1 MRKPTKKS
9 ITVKNK
15 KVESLLNKYFNL
27 KTLLAAVILI
37 ILMASFTDFFMILI
51 LMAILIP
58 LAAYSM
64 LATRLIPH
72 IAVETLSGSVLLL
85 GYHYGPLVALV
96 FGLIGGFYG
105 LYKSGHI
112 RYLMIVRI
120 VTTAIVGAGMAF
132 PFFTENYSFNLVFII
147 GIVAMNVVLFFIY
160 QIIDPDPIQNYTHR
174 GSHLLS
180 NVLILRYL
188 FLGLHWILNTFT

>member
-15 KVESLLNKYFNL
+15 KLEQFLNKYFNL
-27 KTLLAAVILI
+27 KTLLAIIILI
-37 ILMASFTDFFMILI
+37 VLMASFTDFFKILI
-51 LMAILIP
+51 LMAIFIP
-58 LAAYSM
+58 MAAYSM
-64 LATRLIPH
+64 MATRLIPH

-85 GYHYGPLVALV
+85 GYLYGPIVALV
-96 FGLIGGFYG
+96 FGFVGGFYG

-120 VTTAIVGAGMAF
+120 IVTAIVGALMS
-132 PFFTENYSFNLVFII
+132 FFTGITFNLNFII
-147 GIVAMNVVLFFIY
+147 GIVAMNVVLFFVY
-160 QIIDPDPIQNYTHR
+160 LVIDPDPIQNYTHR
-174 GSHLLS
+174 ASHLLS

-188 FLGLHWILNTFT
+188 FLGLYALVTLI